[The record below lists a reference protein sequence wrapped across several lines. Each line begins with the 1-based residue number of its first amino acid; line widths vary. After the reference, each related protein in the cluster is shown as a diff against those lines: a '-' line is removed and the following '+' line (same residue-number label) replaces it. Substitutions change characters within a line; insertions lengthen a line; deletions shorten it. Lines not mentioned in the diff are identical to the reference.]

1 MRKIVGVLLIAI
13 LCIFSISACNKPEA
27 VVNDNPEVVA
37 GEEEL
42 EEAKVYTFG
51 FSCIT
56 MDNPYFIALEKALKD
71 SLEAEGH
78 TLITK
83 DAKSDCML
91 QNEQIDDLIEAEVD
105 AVFVAPVDWI
115 EIEPSLD
122 KLNDAGIPIINLD
135 TQVQAFDKIDAY
147 VGSNN
152 SKAGYTCGKDLLERI
167 PTGGKIILVE
177 CPNRNSINERIK
189 GFERAIAKKG
199 FEVVAR
205 IDAKGDLDVALPEVE
220 AALRA
225 NPDVVA
231 IMCGND
237 PTAIGAVVAANNVGT
252 RDLIIYGIDGS
263 PDVKKEIAKEGSL
276 IVATVAQSTE
286 TIGKEAVSVTLKML
300 ADEKYKAITYIDTFF
315 ITKDNI
321 AEYDINSWQ

>member
-27 VVNDNPEVVA
+27 VVNDNPEVVT
-37 GEEEL
+37 GEERL

-71 SLEAEGH
+71 NLEAEGH

-91 QNEQIDDLIEAEVD
+91 QNEQIDELIEAEVD

-167 PTGGKIILVE
+167 PTGV
-177 CPNRNSINERIK
+177 
-189 GFERAIAKKG
+189 
-199 FEVVAR
+199 
-205 IDAKGDLDVALPEVE
+205 
-220 AALRA
+220 
-225 NPDVVA
+225 
-231 IMCGND
+231 
-237 PTAIGAVVAANNVGT
+237 
-252 RDLIIYGIDGS
+252 
-263 PDVKKEIAKEGSL
+263 
-276 IVATVAQSTE
+276 
-286 TIGKEAVSVTLKML
+286 
-300 ADEKYKAITYIDTFF
+300 
-315 ITKDNI
+315 
-321 AEYDINSWQ
+321 